1 MDALAATSLLRGR
14 VYDMQQNRIKAALWY
29 QDALRRDVKCYEGS
43 VPVGCGAVHYQ
54 QHLTISSTSLSAA
67 PHYQQHLFPAIL
79 GASIHQ
85 HHH

>member
-43 VPVGCGAVHYQ
+43 VPVGCGAVHYE
-54 QHLTISSTSLSAA
+54 QHLTISSTSFLQSLA
-67 PHYQQHLFPAIL
+67 P
-79 GASIHQ
+79 ASTSTTTSTSVHEHQ
-85 HHH
+85 HA